1 MSNDGVIQEP
11 DLTFSSEKSINNML
25 NQEMSLDDYNNL
37 IIKNY
42 LEKYDNN
49 VITVAKKINIG
60 KSTIYRML
68 KSESFDKNKK

>member
-1 MSNDGVIQEP
+1 
-11 DLTFSSEKSINNML
+11 ML
-25 NQEMSLDDYNNL
+25 IQEMSLDDYNNL

-42 LEKYDNN
+42 LEKYDHN
-49 VITVAKKINIG
+49 VITVAKKLNIG

>member
-1 MSNDGVIQEP
+1 MLVIHEI
-11 DLTFSSEKSINNML
+11 EKI
-25 NQEMSLDDYNNL
+25 DYNNL

-49 VITVAKKINIG
+49 VITVAKKLNIG

>member
-1 MSNDGVIQEP
+1 
-11 DLTFSSEKSINNML
+11 ML
-25 NQEMSLDDYNNL
+25 IQEMSLDDYNNL

-49 VITVAKKINIG
+49 VITVAKKLNIG